1 MARKLRG
8 AEERSHTTDDRKRD
22 GRQVT
27 RRVGVRG
34 RRVLERQ
41 HGQHQ
46 GQEGDPGDDP
56 KQRPPAARLRLQSPD
71 ERAERHGAEDAHVHD
86 DRRVSQ
92 LVRRIADRKRR
103 HRSDQQQAR
112 AQPLDHPTRD
122 VHARILRRRREHR
135 ADHEQHR
142 VADQHPALRKMLR
155 ELNSQHR
162 AHRVRSIRQS
172 RAQAERLHAHVQFL
186 ADDRR
191 QRLKRRRERQVRDQ
205 REHHHR
211 RDRGIAAGKRALTH
225 QQQPS
230 RP

>member
-1 MARKLRG
+1 MARKQRG
-8 AEERSHTTDDRKRD
+8 AEKRSHTTDDRKRD
-22 GRQVT
+22 GRQIT

-46 GQEGDPGDDP
+46 GQDRDPGDDP
-56 KQRPPAARLRLQSPD
+56 KQRPPTARLRLQSPD
-71 ERAERHGAEDAHVHD
+71 ERPERHGPKDAHVQD
-86 DRRVSQ
+86 DCRVAQ

-112 AQPLDHPTRD
+112 AQPLDHATRD
-122 VHARILRRRREHR
+122 VHARILSPGCQNR
-135 ADHEQHR
+135 ANHEQHR
-142 VADQHPALRKMLR
+142 VADQHPALRKMLSK
-155 ELNSQHR
+155 LNSQHR
-162 AHRVRSIRQS
+162 THRIRSIRQP
-172 RAQAERLHAHVQFL
+172 RAQAERLHAHVQLL
-186 ADDRR
+186 ADDRC
-191 QRLKRRRERQVRDQ
+191 QRLKRRRERQVRNQ

-211 RDRGIAAGKRALTH
+211 RDRGIPAGKRALTH